1 MREVLLFLLLLL
13 SSCLGVSTA
22 VVPPGAGGPL
32 PPVTPTLGP
41 PPMLTQ
47 EFLIVEDV
55 DALVLESYPMQIR
68 LAVRGYWPSG
78 CSGDVRVEQQL
89 EDNILTVHIWRGMV
103 VGAVCPAVIIPY
115 DETISIEGGFTQL
128 PAEIVVNGYTVRP
141 AS

>member
-22 VVPPGAGGPL
+22 VVPPGEGE
-32 PPVTPTLGP
+32 PPTPVRPTLGP

-47 EFLIVEDV
+47 EYLIVEDV
-55 DALVLESYPMQIR
+55 DALMLESYPMQLK

-89 EDNILTVHIWRGMV
+89 AGDTLTVRIWRGMV

-128 PAEIVVNGYTVRP
+128 PAEIIVNGYTVRP
-141 AS
+141 ES